1 MKKNITRIVATIVLC
16 CALLIPASKAFA
28 AEDPPIFDSIVIVTT
43 NK

>member
-28 AEDPPIFDSIVIVTT
+28 AEDPPFIDCAPIVTT